1 MNIDLDNFDL
11 IIKTINCPKEI
22 LIDLKSKLE
31 EEIDD
36 LEELMKD
43 GCIEGE
49 ELRIENLKLKL
60 QVVELL
66 TNEVSNGY

>member
-1 MNIDLDNFDL
+1 MNIDLENFDL
-11 IIKTINCPKEI
+11 IIKTINYPKEI

-36 LEELMKD
+36 FEELMKD

-66 TNEVSNGY
+66 IIKV